1 VEWMNPNKEF
11 RVWHVT
17 KARQSHTC
25 IQEHIFQ
32 AYLLRDLQKSE
43 HISGS
48 VIASAKRAAL
58 LTDMPWNLHEKG
70 AKAYSFILK
79 LHEKSKGELILKGER
94 LEKGKDDLCFFPF
107 SFYISK

>member
-1 VEWMNPNKEF
+1 LKF
-11 RVWHVT
+11 
-17 KARQSHTC
+17 KQ
-25 IQEHIFQ
+25 
-32 AYLLRDLQKSE
+32 
-43 HISGS
+43 
-48 VIASAKRAAL
+48 
-58 LTDMPWNLHEKG
+58 KG